1 MNPIVMELQVPKAFS
16 FEKNIA
22 YLQRSA
28 NECMYRIEDGFVY
41 KAIAHGE
48 DKAVMKVGPSPGGG
62 LRLELIGV
70 PASVE
75 ARDRLIAAAQIYVKE
90 WFDLDQDL
98 SPFYELASGDRLLQE
113 PVEQFHG
120 LRLMG
125 IPDLFEALCWGIIG
139 QQINLAFAYTL
150 KRRLVES
157 YGTPVEAEGVT
168 HWLFP
173 APERIASLSVTDL
186 EPLRMTVKKCEYLI
200 GAAEAVASGALSKE
214 RLIAVGS
221 LREAEKLLTG
231 MRGIGPWTAHY
242 AIMRCLRL
250 PDAFPIDDVG
260 LHNAI
265 KLQLGMDRKPTKPEL
280 VALSEGWRGWE
291 AYATFYLWRLL
302 Y

>member
-1 MNPIVMELQVPKAFS
+1 MPEAFS
-16 FEKNIA
+16 FEKNAA

-28 NECMYRIEDGFVY
+28 NECMYRIEDGYVY
-41 KAIAHGE
+41 KAIEHGE
-48 DKAVMKVGPSPGGG
+48 EKAVMKVGPSPDGG
-62 LRLELIGV
+62 LRLELVGA
-70 PASVE
+70 PARV
-75 ARDRLIAAAQIYVKE
+75 AVRDRLLAAAQTYVRE
-90 WFDLDQDL
+90 WFDLDRDL
-98 SPFYELASGDRLLQE
+98 SPFYELGSRDRLLQE
-113 PVEQFHG
+113 PVRQFHG

-157 YGTPVEAEGVT
+157 YGVSVEAEGVS

-173 APERIASLSVTDL
+173 KPELIASLSVSDL

-200 GAAEAVASGALSKE
+200 GAAEAVASGTLSKE
-214 RLIAVGS
+214 RLIEAGG
-221 LREAEKLLTG
+221 LKEAEKLLTG

-280 VALSEGWRGWE
+280 IALSEGWNGWE

>member
-1 MNPIVMELQVPKAFS
+1 
-16 FEKNIA
+16 
-22 YLQRSA
+22 
-28 NECMYRIEDGFVY
+28 MYRIEDGYVY
-41 KAIAHGE
+41 KAIAHGD

-62 LRLELIGV
+62 LQLELVGV
-70 PASVE
+70 SANVDV
-75 ARDRLIAAAQIYVKE
+75 RDRLIAAAPANVDVRDQLIAAAPANVEVRDQLIAAAQAYVRE
-90 WFDLDQDL
+90 WFDLDRDL
-98 SPFYELASGDRLLQE
+98 SPFYELASRDRLLQE
-113 PVEQFHG
+113 PVQQFHG

-150 KRRLVES
+150 KRRLVEA
-157 YGTPVEAEGVT
+157 YGVSVVAEGAT

-173 APERIASLSVTDL
+173 KPELIASLSVSDL
-186 EPLRMTVKKCEYLI
+186 EPMRMTVKKCEYLI

-214 RLIAVGS
+214 RVIGAGS
-221 LREAEKLLTG
+221 LKEAEKLLTG

-280 VALSEGWRGWE
+280 VALSEGWSGWE

>member
-1 MNPIVMELQVPKAFS
+1 
-16 FEKNIA
+16 
-22 YLQRSA
+22 
-28 NECMYRIEDGFVY
+28 MYRIEEGFVY
-41 KAIAHGE
+41 KAIARG
-48 DKAVMKVGPSPGGG
+48 DDTAVMKVGPAAGG
-62 LRLELIGV
+62 LSLELLEM
-70 PASVE
+70 PKN
-75 ARDRLIAAAQIYVKE
+75 AAACDGLMAAAVAYVRE
-90 WFDLDQDL
+90 WFDLDRDL

-113 PVEQFHG
+113 PVRQFNG

-150 KRRLVES
+150 KRRLIES
-157 YGTPVEAEGVT
+157 YGMPVEAEGVT
-168 HWLFP
+168 YWLFP
-173 APERIASLSVTDL
+173 KPELIASLSVSDL

-200 GAAEAVASGALSKE
+200 GAAEAIVSGAMSKE
-214 RLIAVGS
+214 RLNAAGS
-221 LREAEKLLTG
+221 LKEAEKLLTG

-260 LHNAI
+260 LHNAV

-280 VALSEGWRGWE
+280 IAMSEGWRGWE
-291 AYATFYLWRLL
+291 AYVTFYLWRLL